1 MSVKIRLTRH
11 GAKKQP
17 YYRVVVSASKSPRD
31 GKFIEI
37 LGRYNPNV
45 DPAEVDF
52 KGERLRYWL
61 SNGATPTKTVE
72 QLIKKSGVLN
82 ETAAA

>member
-17 YYRVVVSASKSPRD
+17 YYRVVVAASDSPRD

-37 LGRYNPNV
+37 LGHYNPNV
-45 DPAEVDF
+45 DPAEIDF
-52 KGERLRYWL
+52 KSERLRYWL

-72 QLIKKSGVLN
+72 QLIKKSGVLK
-82 ETAAA
+82 EEAAA